1 VRFRGGDRWVRRN
14 SRWVSE
20 LPQARVPFAE
30 LRRTLQLWKE
40 IGFTGVTVGYE
51 RRGEWRLVQDAFA
64 DPELMS
70 PLPLW
75 ERKLMAFRAVDDDGL
90 AASCRW

>member
-1 VRFRGGDRWVRRN
+1 MGHLGSLRPEYRGLVHRLDAGTAP
-14 SRWVSE
+14 
-20 LPQARVPFAE
+20 LPEPADPGAWQG
-30 LRRTLQLWKE
+30 WKE

-51 RRGEWRLVQDAFA
+51 RRGEWRRVQDAFA